1 MSEIRVLPSN
11 LVNQIAAGEV
21 IERPA
26 SAAKELIE
34 NAIDA
39 GASHVSIVAHEG
51 GKAYLSITDNGKGM
65 GRDDLLLAVERHA
78 TSKLPTGDLFNI
90 QSFGFRGE
98 ALPSIGAI
106 SKMHI
111 TSHAQGA
118 EESWCLKVEGGVLS
132 EPKPANHPQ
141 GTKIEIFEIF
151 YATPARL
158 KFLKGTRAELNAI
171 TDTVEHLAMAN
182 PSVGFTLQDEQ
193 KILRTFKAQSGTAK
207 EARLGRL
214 MEIMGR
220 EFSENALP
228 IDATREEI
236 HLEGF
241 VGLPTL
247 NRSTA
252 TKQYLFVNGRFVK
265 EKMLYGCL
273 RAAYQD
279 FLARDRH
286 PLVALYLE
294 LPPHALDVNVHPCKT
309 EVRFRS
315 PENVRGLIISA
326 LKNAL
331 MNAGHRASTTIA
343 QAALQAMQP
352 QTQPNQASATQQRMS
367 FNRNP
372 GSPMPQTSFAQRP
385 SYTQKSAD
393 SSASSELNLKER
405 DIIGYTPS
413 HAGVMIM
420 PLQQIETES
429 AEDYPLEDSP
439 LGEAHAQLHE
449 TYIVSQTADSIVIVD
464 QHAAHERL
472 VYEQM
477 KQALEVGGMA
487 RQGLL
492 IPEVVELDPR
502 LQIKLLGHAEELEK
516 LGLVIEAFGEGAI
529 VVREVPALLGQA
541 DPKALV
547 LDLAGEIESLDNHL
561 SLKEKLGEIC
571 STIACHGSVRAG
583 RRLKRDE
590 MNALLR
596 QMENTPHSG
605 QCNHGRPTYVEL
617 KLSDVEKLFGRR

>member
-1 MSEIRVLPSN
+1 MSQIRVLPSN

-65 GRDDLLLAVERHA
+65 GRDDLVLAVERHA

-111 TSHAQGA
+111 TSHAEKA

-132 EPKPANHPQ
+132 DPKPANHPQ

-171 TDTVEHLAMAN
+171 TDTIEHLAMAN
-182 PSVGFTLQDEQ
+182 PTVGFTLQDE
-193 KILRTFKAQSGTAK
+193 KKTLRDFKAQSGTTK

-228 IDATREEI
+228 IDATREET

-241 VGLPTL
+241 IGLPTL

-294 LPPHALDVNVHPCKT
+294 IPPHALDVNVHPCKT

-315 PENVRGLIISA
+315 PENIRGLIISA

-331 MNAGHRASTTIA
+331 VNAGHRASTTVA
-343 QAALQAMQP
+343 ETALHAMQP
-352 QTQPNQASATQQRMS
+352 QQVNPQPATQHQMS
-367 FNRNP
+367 FNRSP
-372 GSPMPQTSFAQRP
+372 ASPMPHTSYAQRP
-385 SYTQKSAD
+385 SYTQKPVD
-393 SSASSELNLKER
+393 SSASGDLNLKER

-413 HAGVMIM
+413 HASVTSM
-420 PLQQIETES
+420 PPENRATATAES
-429 AEDYPLEDSP
+429 YP

-477 KQALEVGGMA
+477 KHALEVGGMA

-502 LQIKLLGHAEELEK
+502 QQTKLLEHAEEFEK
-516 LGLVIEAFGEGAI
+516 LGLILEAFGEGAI
-529 VVREVPALLGQA
+529 VVREVPALLGQT

-547 LDLAGEIESLDNHL
+547 LDLAGELESLDNHL

-596 QMENTPHSG
+596 QMEDTPHSG